1 MKLYDSHQTPAGRV
15 CHILAHEL
23 DLPLEVVYLDYTKNE
38 QKQPAY
44 LAVNPNGRVP
54 SLVDGDLKLWETHAI
69 LTYMAQQR
77 PEKGL
82 VPQDARGRADMDR
95 WLYWRSSH
103 LHPAIMK
110 VAYEVVVKPKYGLGE
125 PVQAVVDQGW
135 REIAEFAGILEG
147 YLAKNEYLAT
157 GRVTVA
163 DIALAAGLFFRHAIK
178 MDMAKYPNIDNWLQ
192 RMESRPS
199 FKAVME
205 AKPYKS

>member
-23 DLPLEVVYLDYTKNE
+23 DLPLDVVYLDYAKQE

-44 LAVNPNGRVP
+44 LAINPNGRVP
-54 SLVDGDLKLWETHAI
+54 SLVDGDFKLWETHAI

-103 LHPAIMK
+103 MHPAIMK
-110 VAYEVVVKPKYGLGE
+110 VAYELVVKPKYGLGE
-125 PVQAVVDQGW
+125 PVQALIDQGW
-135 REIAEFAGILEG
+135 KEIEEFAGILDG
-147 YLAKNEYLAT
+147 HLARNEYLAT
-157 GRVTVA
+157 GRLTVA
-163 DIALAAGLFFRHAIK
+163 DIALAAGFGFRGAIR
-178 MDMAKYPNIDNWLQ
+178 MDMAKYPHLDKWLQ
-192 RMESRPS
+192 RMESRAS
-199 FKAVME
+199 FQRVLG
-205 AKPYKS
+205 AK

>member
-23 DLPLEVVYLDYTKNE
+23 DLSLDVVYLDYAKQE

-44 LAVNPNGRVP
+44 LAINPNGRVP
-54 SLVDGDLKLWETHAI
+54 SLVDGDFKLWETHAI

-103 LHPAIMK
+103 MLPAIMK
-110 VAYEVVVKPKYGLGE
+110 VAYELVVKPKYGLGE
-125 PVQAVVDQGW
+125 PVQALIDQGW
-135 REIAEFAGILEG
+135 KEIEEFAGILDG
-147 YLAKNEYLAT
+147 HLARNEYLAT
-157 GRVTVA
+157 GRLTVA
-163 DIALAAGLFFRHAIK
+163 DIALAAGFGFRGAIK
-178 MDMAKYPNIDNWLQ
+178 MDMAKYPHLDKWLQ
-192 RMESRPS
+192 RMESRAS
-199 FKAVME
+199 FRAVLG
-205 AKPYKS
+205 AK